1 MTQYIKKAFI
11 TGAAKGLGRATAV
24 ALSASGYKT
33 ILTDVDPVE
42 LAETQKIIEDAGWSA
57 VSYLL
62 DVSDKKQIESVL
74 MQAIKDEKKI
84 DAFVNNAGIGGKMA
98 PFHEMKDEDWDKVIA
113 VNLSSV
119 FYCLKFQI
127 KILLD
132 QGGGNIVNV
141 ASLAGKKGVTL
152 GSHYSASKHGVI
164 GLTKSAAVE
173 YGARNIRVNAIC
185 PSFVET
191 DIISTIPD
199 PVLEFVANYR
209 VPLKR
214 LGRPEE
220 VANAIKFMLSDDA
233 SYMNGHSLVLDGGM
247 DAG

>member
-1 MTQYIKKAFI
+1 MIDKKAFI

-33 ILTDVDPVE
+33 ILTDIDPVT
-42 LAETQKIIEDAGWSA
+42 LAETKKIIEDSGGSA
-57 VSYLL
+57 STYLL

-74 MQAIKDEKKI
+74 IQAIKDEKKI
-84 DAFVNNAGIGGKMA
+84 DAFINNAGIGGVMA
-98 PFHEMKDEDWDKVIA
+98 PFHEMKDEDWDNVIA

-119 FYCLKFQI
+119 FYCLKYQL

-141 ASLAGKKGVTL
+141 ASLAGKKGVPL
-152 GSHYSASKHGVI
+152 GCHYSASKHGVI
-164 GLTKSAAVE
+164 GLTKTAAVE
-173 YGARNIRVNAIC
+173 YGSRNIRVNAIC
-185 PSFVET
+185 PSFIET
-191 DIISTIPD
+191 DIIEAVPK
-199 PVLEFVANYR
+199 PLLEFVANFR

-220 VANAIKFMLSDDA
+220 VANAIKFMLSDDS

>member
-1 MTQYIKKAFI
+1 MIDKKAFI

-33 ILTDVDPVE
+33 ILTDIDPVT
-42 LAETQKIIEDAGWSA
+42 LAETKKIIEDSGGSA
-57 VSYLL
+57 STYLL

-84 DAFVNNAGIGGKMA
+84 DAFINNAGIGGVMA
-98 PFHEMKDEDWDKVIA
+98 PFHEMKDEDWDNVIA

-119 FYCLKFQI
+119 FYCLKYQL

-141 ASLAGKKGVTL
+141 ASLAGKKGVPL
-152 GSHYSASKHGVI
+152 GCHYSASKHGVI
-164 GLTKSAAVE
+164 GLTKTAAVE
-173 YGARNIRVNAIC
+173 YGSRNIRVNAIC
-185 PSFVET
+185 PSFIET
-191 DIISTIPD
+191 DIIEAVPK
-199 PVLEFVANYR
+199 PLLEFVANFR

-220 VANAIKFMLSDDA
+220 VANAIKFMLSDDS

>member
-1 MTQYIKKAFI
+1 MIDKKAFI

-33 ILTDVDPVE
+33 ILTDIDPAT
-42 LAETQKIIEDAGWSA
+42 LAETKKIIEDAGGSA
-57 VSYLL
+57 STYLL

-74 MQAIKDEKKI
+74 MQAIRDEKKI
-84 DAFVNNAGIGGKMA
+84 DAFINNAGIGGVMA
-98 PFHEMKDEDWDKVIA
+98 PFHEMKDEDWDRVIA

-119 FYCLKFQI
+119 FYCLKFQL

-141 ASLAGKKGVTL
+141 ASLAGKKGVPL

-164 GLTKSAAVE
+164 GLTKTAAVE
-173 YGARNIRVNAIC
+173 YGSRNIRVNAIC
-185 PSFVET
+185 PSFIET
-191 DIISTIPD
+191 DIIEAVPK
-199 PVLEFVANYR
+199 PLLEFVANFR

-220 VANAIKFMLSDDA
+220 VANAIKFMLSDDS

>member
-1 MTQYIKKAFI
+1 MIDKKAFI

-33 ILTDVDPVE
+33 ILTDIDPVT
-42 LAETQKIIEDAGWSA
+42 LAETKKIIEDSGGSA
-57 VSYLL
+57 STYLL

-84 DAFVNNAGIGGKMA
+84 DAFINNAGIGGVMA
-98 PFHEMKDEDWDKVIA
+98 PFHEMKDEDWDNLIA

-119 FYCLKFQI
+119 FYCLKFQL

-141 ASLAGKKGVTL
+141 ASLAGKKGVPL
-152 GSHYSASKHGVI
+152 GCHYSASKHGVI
-164 GLTKSAAVE
+164 GLTKTAAVE
-173 YGARNIRVNAIC
+173 YGSRNIRVNAIC
-185 PSFVET
+185 PSFIET
-191 DIISTIPD
+191 DIIEAVPK
-199 PVLEFVANYR
+199 PLLEFVANFR

-220 VANAIKFMLSDDA
+220 VANAIKFMLSDDS

>member
-1 MTQYIKKAFI
+1 MIDKKAFI

-33 ILTDVDPVE
+33 ILTDIDPVT
-42 LAETQKIIEDAGWSA
+42 LAETKKLIEDAGGSA
-57 VSYLL
+57 STYLL

-84 DAFVNNAGIGGKMA
+84 DAFINNAGIGGVMA
-98 PFHEMKDEDWDKVIA
+98 PFHEMKDEDWDNLIA

-119 FYCLKFQI
+119 FYCLKFQL

-141 ASLAGKKGVTL
+141 ASLAGKKGVPL
-152 GSHYSASKHGVI
+152 GCHYSASKHGVI
-164 GLTKSAAVE
+164 GLTKTAAVE
-173 YGARNIRVNAIC
+173 YGSRNIRVNAIC
-185 PSFVET
+185 PSFIET
-191 DIISTIPD
+191 DIIEAVPK
-199 PVLEFVANYR
+199 PLLEFVANFR

-220 VANAIKFMLSDDA
+220 VANAIKFMLSDDS

>member
-1 MTQYIKKAFI
+1 MFDLTDKTALI
-11 TGAAKGLGRATAV
+11 TGATGGIGMAIAKEMKERGAKLILSGTKKDILDKLVANLGKDVKGIIADIGDKD
-24 ALSASGYKT
+24 SIASMAKEAENYFGSVD
-33 ILTDVDPVE
+33 IL
-42 LAETQKIIEDAGWSA
+42 
-57 VSYLL
+57 
-62 DVSDKKQIESVL
+62 
-74 MQAIKDEKKI
+74 
-84 DAFVNNAGIGGKMA
+84 VNNAGITIDGLLMR
-98 PFHEMKDEDWDKVIA
+98 MKDEDWDNVIA

-119 FYCLKFQI
+119 FYCLKYQL

-141 ASLAGKKGVTL
+141 ASLAGKKGVPL
-152 GSHYSASKHGVI
+152 GCHYSASKHGVI
-164 GLTKSAAVE
+164 GLTKTAAVE
-173 YGARNIRVNAIC
+173 YGSRNIRVNAIC
-185 PSFVET
+185 PSFIET
-191 DIISTIPD
+191 DIIEAVPK
-199 PVLEFVANYR
+199 PLLEFVANFR

>member
-1 MTQYIKKAFI
+1 MIDKKAFI

-33 ILTDVDPVE
+33 ILTDIDPVT
-42 LAETQKIIEDAGWSA
+42 LAETKKIIEDSGGSA
-57 VSYLL
+57 STYLL

-84 DAFVNNAGIGGKMA
+84 DAFINNAGIGGVMA
-98 PFHEMKDEDWDKVIA
+98 PFHEMKDEDWDNVIA

-119 FYCLKFQI
+119 FYCLKFQL

-141 ASLAGKKGVTL
+141 ASLAGKKGVPL
-152 GSHYSASKHGVI
+152 GCHYSASKHGVI
-164 GLTKSAAVE
+164 GLTKTAAVE
-173 YGARNIRVNAIC
+173 YGSRNIRVNAIC
-185 PSFVET
+185 PSFIET
-191 DIISTIPD
+191 DIIEAVPKPI
-199 PVLEFVANYR
+199 LEFVANFR

-220 VANAIKFMLSDDA
+220 VANAIKFMLSDDS

>member
-1 MTQYIKKAFI
+1 MIDKKAFI

-33 ILTDVDPVE
+33 ILTDIDPVT
-42 LAETQKIIEDAGWSA
+42 LAETKKIIENAGGSA
-57 VSYLL
+57 STYLL

-74 MQAIKDEKKI
+74 IQAIKDEKKI
-84 DAFVNNAGIGGKMA
+84 DAFINNAGIGGVMA
-98 PFHEMKDEDWDKVIA
+98 PFHEMKDEDWDNVIA

-119 FYCLKFQI
+119 FYCLKYQL

-141 ASLAGKKGVTL
+141 ASLAGKKGVPL
-152 GSHYSASKHGVI
+152 GCHYSASKHGVI
-164 GLTKSAAVE
+164 GLTKTAAVE
-173 YGARNIRVNAIC
+173 YGSRNIRVNAIC
-185 PSFVET
+185 PSFIET
-191 DIISTIPD
+191 DIIEAVPK
-199 PVLEFVANYR
+199 PLLEFVANFR

-220 VANAIKFMLSDDA
+220 VANAIKFMLSDDS

>member
-1 MTQYIKKAFI
+1 MIDKKAFI

-33 ILTDVDPVE
+33 ILTDIDPVT
-42 LAETQKIIEDAGWSA
+42 LAETKKIIEDSGGSA
-57 VSYLL
+57 STYLL

-84 DAFVNNAGIGGKMA
+84 DAFINNAGIGGVMA
-98 PFHEMKDEDWDKVIA
+98 PFHEMKDEDWDNLIA

-119 FYCLKFQI
+119 FYCLKFQL

-141 ASLAGKKGVTL
+141 ASLAGKKGVPL
-152 GSHYSASKHGVI
+152 GCHYSASKHGVI
-164 GLTKSAAVE
+164 GLTKTAAVE
-173 YGARNIRVNAIC
+173 YGSRNIRVNAIC
-185 PSFVET
+185 PSFIET
-191 DIISTIPD
+191 DIIEAVPKPI
-199 PVLEFVANYR
+199 LEFVANFR

-220 VANAIKFMLSDDA
+220 VANAIKFMLSDDS

>member
-1 MTQYIKKAFI
+1 MIDKKAFI

-33 ILTDVDPVE
+33 ILTDIDPAT
-42 LAETQKIIEDAGWSA
+42 LAETKKIIEDAGGSA
-57 VSYLL
+57 STYLL

-74 MQAIKDEKKI
+74 MQAIRDEKKI
-84 DAFVNNAGIGGKMA
+84 DAFINNAGIGGVMA
-98 PFHEMKDEDWDKVIA
+98 PFHEMKDEDWDRVIA

-119 FYCLKFQI
+119 FYCLKFQL

-141 ASLAGKKGVTL
+141 ASLAGKKGVPL

-164 GLTKSAAVE
+164 GLTKTAAVE
-173 YGARNIRVNAIC
+173 YGSRNIRVNAIC
-185 PSFVET
+185 PSFIET
-191 DIISTIPD
+191 DIIEAVPK
-199 PVLEFVANYR
+199 PLLEFVANFR

-220 VANAIKFMLSDDA
+220 VANAIKFMLADDS

>member
-1 MTQYIKKAFI
+1 MIDKKAFI

-33 ILTDVDPVE
+33 ILTDIDPVT
-42 LAETQKIIEDAGWSA
+42 LAETKKIIEDSGGSA
-57 VSYLL
+57 STYLL

-84 DAFVNNAGIGGKMA
+84 DAFINNAGIGGVMA
-98 PFHEMKDEDWDKVIA
+98 PFHEMKDEDWDNVIA

-119 FYCLKFQI
+119 FYCLKYQL

-141 ASLAGKKGVTL
+141 ASLAGKKGVPL
-152 GSHYSASKHGVI
+152 GCHYSASKHGVI
-164 GLTKSAAVE
+164 GLTKTAAVE
-173 YGARNIRVNAIC
+173 YGSRNIRVNAIC
-185 PSFVET
+185 PSFIET
-191 DIISTIPD
+191 DIIEAVPKPI
-199 PVLEFVANYR
+199 LEFVANFR

-220 VANAIKFMLSDDA
+220 VANAIKFMLSDDS